1 MRASLPK
8 VMKSVLKSSI
18 AALMVCGVS
27 VASAAED
34 KARFEATGFLQSLD
48 LFIAEQVAKL
58 RSGDDKDKA
67 GEIKDLELSLRD
79 TSGAKDNGF
88 FYLHDRSAQQPTLG
102 VIGNPGDRPDFSS
115 LLAPNGTVRG
125 SYGQDMLDA
134 NSRLGLSLPLS
145 SNPHAAGLEVSV
157 ESSYRL
163 SMQGIPAL
171 SPLATSDMAERNYNF
186 GVTVGYSGFNL
197 DASMM
202 RQESLFE
209 RDISGYGVGFSYQA
223 TSWAARL
230 SLNEYKEGADLYGL
244 ENEARNI
251 ISVELGA
258 SYRLSS
264 NLGLQGGVRYYDYGS
279 RMMLHP
285 EAGEKSQMVFL
296 GGKLS
301 F

>member
-1 MRASLPK
+1 MTQAPYFCLPILHNDAQIPYDGERDTRASLPK
-8 VMKSVLKSSI
+8 VMKNVLKFTV
-18 AALMVCGVS
+18 AALLVCGTS

-58 RSGDDKDKA
+58 RSDESKEKKE
-67 GEIKDLELSLRD
+67 EIKDLELSLRD
-79 TSGAKDNGF
+79 PSSGTAEQGF
-88 FYLHDRSAQQPTLG
+88 FYLRDRSAPQPGAQTGMG

-115 LLAPNGTVRG
+115 LLAPTGTVRG
-125 SYGQDMLDA
+125 SYGQDVLDA
-134 NSRLGLSLPLS
+134 SSRTGFNLPLS
-145 SNPHAAGLEVSV
+145 SNPHAAGLEISL
-157 ESSYRL
+157 ESNYRL

-223 TSWAARL
+223 SA
-230 SLNEYKEGADLYGL
+230 
-244 ENEARNI
+244 
-251 ISVELGA
+251 
-258 SYRLSS
+258 
-264 NLGLQGGVRYYDYGS
+264 
-279 RMMLHP
+279 
-285 EAGEKSQMVFL
+285 
-296 GGKLS
+296 
-301 F
+301 

>member
-1 MRASLPK
+1 
-8 VMKSVLKSSI
+8 MKYVLKSVI
-18 AALMVCGVS
+18 AALMVCGTS
-27 VASAAED
+27 AASAAED
-34 KARFEATGFLQSLD
+34 KARFEATGFMQSLD
-48 LFIAEQVAKL
+48 LFIAEQVAKI
-58 RSGDDKDKA
+58 RSADEKEKS

-88 FYLHDRSAQQPTLG
+88 FYLRDRSAPQPGMG
-102 VIGNPGDRPDFSS
+102 VMGNPGDRPDFSS
-115 LLAPNGTVRG
+115 LLAPDGLVRG
-125 SYGQDMLDA
+125 AYGQDLFDA
-134 NSRLGLSLPLS
+134 SSRTGFSLPLS
-145 SNPHAAGLEVSV
+145 SNPHAAGLEISL
-157 ESSYRL
+157 ESNYRL
-163 SMQGIPAL
+163 SMQGIPSL

-230 SLNEYKEGADLYGL
+230 SLNEYKEGADLYGI